1 MFGAKLRFMGFFLFG
16 PPPNQA
22 GAGFI
27 PDPCFSP
34 VGESIQRES
43 RKATTDMTMND
54 VKVIDVK
61 VKNQQAESTNRLKSI
76 FEQSLEVLCEDKDKE
91 KDGSTRARSAH
102 KRCAFLPLHIDAA
115 NVQKRALEEAAKA
128 LTTLWKISGTRRA
141 KLETRTV

>member
-1 MFGAKLRFMGFFLFG
+1 
-16 PPPNQA
+16 
-22 GAGFI
+22 
-27 PDPCFSP
+27 
-34 VGESIQRES
+34 
-43 RKATTDMTMND
+43 MTMND

-76 FEQSLEVLCEDKDKE
+76 FEQSREVLCEDKDRDKDKE

-102 KRCAFLPLHIDAA
+102 KRCAFLPLHIDSA